1 MGTEQRMRR
10 VLVLV
15 LSTDREMEIKILY
28 GVHIVPWRCPHTGGV
43 VEESEETEQR
53 MREFLLGF

>member
-15 LSTDREMEIKILY
+15 LSTDREMEIKFCMGSISYY
-28 GVHIVPWRCPHTGGV
+28 GGAHIQG
-43 VEESEETEQR
+43 E
-53 MREFLLGF
+53 L